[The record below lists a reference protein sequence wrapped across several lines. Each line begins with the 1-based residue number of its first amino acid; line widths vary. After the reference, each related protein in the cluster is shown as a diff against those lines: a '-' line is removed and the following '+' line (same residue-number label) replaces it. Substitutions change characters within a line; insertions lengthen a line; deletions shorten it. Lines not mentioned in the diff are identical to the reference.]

1 VAEIEKE
8 TDQDYYESDGRFALL
23 WVAGIACVLIIGT
36 AALYFGK
43 PVLLPLAIALI
54 LSVVFSPVA
63 SRLENYCG
71 RFVSAAL
78 VVLLVIGFIS
88 AMGYFLTIELTQV
101 ADQVSDYSDNIGN
114 KLAALEKTTPPWL
127 EHVKDAV
134 TDVQQRVES
143 VNPEQHK
150 PREVMAMPVQ
160 APLTDRLKPVA
171 PVVDFIVNTLLVIV
185 LLFFLLYSRKDL
197 RDRFVRLA
205 ARGRV
210 PISAQA
216 METASTTVGHYLLL
230 FSLINLAYGLA
241 TGIVVWYLGLPSAAL
256 WGLLAFL
263 LRFIPYVGAP
273 ASALLPAMVAFAL
286 FPGWSKALETLGA
299 FIVLDQVAAQLAEP
313 FIIGRGIDV
322 SPVALLVS
330 AMYWSWLWGIPGLLL
345 STPLTAC
352 LKVAGD
358 YVPPLGFLAIL
369 LGADRVLDDYHDF
382 YRMLLELNPDGARG
396 VAIRYCDENGLERTF
411 EDVIQPALE
420 LTSQERADNHISEEN
435 VRLIL
440 DTTHQLIGELSNR
453 FANARISPSVRVLG
467 AMAPGDANILSLL
480 MLLELLRK
488 DGVVASFAGENKSP
502 DEICDL
508 VKRFTPDLVFISCTT
523 AEAIAS
529 AIELVKQVRAISARV
544 TIAAVGQAAMQ
555 QWDELLNAGCA
566 RICGNVNEA
575 RRVVRSFI
583 FQRAKS
589 RLPFG
594 TIVARGYAREN
605 G

>member
-1 VAEIEKE
+1 
-8 TDQDYYESDGRFALL
+8 
-23 WVAGIACVLIIGT
+23 
-36 AALYFGK
+36 
-43 PVLLPLAIALI
+43 
-54 LSVVFSPVA
+54 
-63 SRLENYCG
+63 
-71 RFVSAAL
+71 
-78 VVLLVIGFIS
+78 
-88 AMGYFLTIELTQV
+88 
-101 ADQVSDYSDNIGN
+101 
-114 KLAALEKTTPPWL
+114 
-127 EHVKDAV
+127 
-134 TDVQQRVES
+134 
-143 VNPEQHK
+143 
-150 PREVMAMPVQ
+150 
-160 APLTDRLKPVA
+160 
-171 PVVDFIVNTLLVIV
+171 
-185 LLFFLLYSRKDL
+185 
-197 RDRFVRLA
+197 
-205 ARGRV
+205 
-210 PISAQA
+210 
-216 METASTTVGHYLLL
+216 
-230 FSLINLAYGLA
+230 
-241 TGIVVWYLGLPSAAL
+241 
-256 WGLLAFL
+256 
-263 LRFIPYVGAP
+263 
-273 ASALLPAMVAFAL
+273 MV
-286 FPGWSKALETLGA
+286 
-299 FIVLDQVAAQLAEP
+299 
-313 FIIGRGIDV
+313 
-322 SPVALLVS
+322 
-330 AMYWSWLWGIPGLLL
+330 
-345 STPLTAC
+345 
-352 LKVAGD
+352 GD

-382 YRMLLELNPDGARG
+382 YRMLLELNPEGARG

-523 AEAIAS
+523 AEAIAP